1 MRLARAAIIGRR
13 VSNGSVSMAVG
24 DEEYM
29 NSAAWLVKLTNN
41 SKYYQQEVAVSEDY
55 RTGSKLPQTV
65 TSRTG

>member
-41 SKYYQQEVAVSEDY
+41 SKYYQQEAAVSEDY
-55 RTGSKLPQTV
+55 RTGS
-65 TSRTG
+65 